1 MATNLRKIKRRCSVS
16 EFLIAIN
23 ATAAAYV
30 VGFFVLVG
38 LTWAFDM
45 SQYDLGFL
53 VGVVMTAT
61 AIEVARNLNSKRSWF

>member
-1 MATNLRKIKRRCSVS
+1 MS

>member
-1 MATNLRKIKRRCSVS
+1 MS

-45 SQYDLGFL
+45 SQYDLGFI

-61 AIEVARNLNSKRSWF
+61 AVEVSRNLNNKRSWF